1 MSIGNCAYRPLLSSA
16 FLLCFCILSSC
27 SHTVSK
33 EFREKAAA
41 PIDFRELLEKGE
53 AYKGERVILG
63 GYVLEVLNEP
73 AGTLLNVLQAPL
85 DSEEK
90 PKSPDLS
97 EGRFL
102 IRTEQFLDP
111 EVFSQGRRVTVG
123 GRVAGVQTG
132 LIGKGVY
139 HYPVIEAE
147 ELHLLPKEVPR
158 VRYPYPYYWHYPWY
172 PYPAYWHYPWPWH
185 PYW

>member
-1 MSIGNCAYRPLLSSA
+1 MRKSNGTYGLFLVSV
-16 FLLCFCILSSC
+16 FLLCSGILSGC

-33 EFREKAAA
+33 EFRQKTSA

-73 AGTLLNVLQAPL
+73 GGTLLNVLQAPL

-90 PKSPDLS
+90 PESSDLS

-102 IRTEQFLDP
+102 VRTKQFLDP

-123 GRVAGVQTG
+123 GRVAGVRTG
-132 LIGKGVY
+132 PIGKGSY
-139 HYPVIEAE
+139 RYPVIEAE

-158 VRYPYPYYWHYPWY
+158 AKYPYYWYNPWY
-172 PYPAYWHYPWPWH
+172 PYPWYWHPWYPY
-185 PYW
+185 YW